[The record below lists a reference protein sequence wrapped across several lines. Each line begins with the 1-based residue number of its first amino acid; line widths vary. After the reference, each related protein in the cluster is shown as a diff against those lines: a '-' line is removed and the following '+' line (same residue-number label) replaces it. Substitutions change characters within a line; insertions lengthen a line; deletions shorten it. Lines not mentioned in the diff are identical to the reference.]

1 MDIAFGAAHGVM
13 PQAYYFMG
21 SGSGFGWAPF
31 IFIAFIVLRIFIS
44 SSRAHARQE
53 RDRNRDGNRDS
64 IPAPTQHLPSSK
76 PDFSQFDAG
85 YRPPPADF
93 RPSEDSP
100 ASQRSAAEQSL
111 KRRLDELDELRRAG
125 RISADEYTAA
135 REEIF
140 RTS

>member
-1 MDIAFGAAHGVM
+1 M
-13 PQAYYFMG
+13 PQAYYYVG

-44 SSRAHARQE
+44 SSRAHARRERE
-53 RDRNRDGNRDS
+53 RDRNREGNRDH
-64 IPAPTQHLPSSK
+64 IPAPTQHPPSSK

-93 RPSEDSP
+93 RPPEDSP
-100 ASQRSAAEQSL
+100 ASRRSAAEQSR
-111 KRRLDELDELRRAG
+111 KRRLEELDELRRAG
-125 RISADEYTAA
+125 RISADEYAAA